1 MPHTML
7 VGVSRTG
14 EELTDLAGGTLK
26 NIQWLV
32 HLDPVQYKDV
42 AYFLFLFFLCS
53 FLISNN
59 YICQLIYLL

>member
-7 VGVSRTG
+7 VGVSRTW

-26 NIQWLV
+26 NLQWLV

-42 AYFLFLFFLCS
+42 AYFYFYFFV
-53 FLISNN
+53 FFFNIK
-59 YICQLIYLL
+59 

>member
-42 AYFLFLFFLCS
+42 AYFLFFCVLF
-53 FLISNN
+53 
-59 YICQLIYLL
+59 